1 MKVYLMNT
9 NAGRNMVI
17 NEYNNWYYFAY
28 VINGCDIGC
37 DDLHEAIENLEKH
50 IKTIYINVINECDI
64 GCDGM
69 HEAIENLEN
78 YIKTIYTNGD
88 VIDISNFENISEY
101 DGLDACSLLRI
112 INSTEIRQ
120 GVTHGDLSTMYFI
133 CDTDAIKGG
142 EN

>member
-17 NEYNNWYYFAY
+17 NEYNKWYYFAY
-28 VINGCDIGC
+28 AINDCDINC
-37 DDLHEAIENLEKH
+37 DDL
-50 IKTIYINVINECDI
+50 V
-64 GCDGM
+64 
-69 HEAIENLEN
+69 EAIENLEN
-78 YIKTIYTNGD
+78 HIKSIYSNGNA
-88 VIDISNFENISEY
+88 IDIGNFEHLSAY
-101 DGLDACSLLRI
+101 DGLDTCSLLRI

-120 GVTHGDLSTMYFI
+120 GVIHGDLSTMYFI